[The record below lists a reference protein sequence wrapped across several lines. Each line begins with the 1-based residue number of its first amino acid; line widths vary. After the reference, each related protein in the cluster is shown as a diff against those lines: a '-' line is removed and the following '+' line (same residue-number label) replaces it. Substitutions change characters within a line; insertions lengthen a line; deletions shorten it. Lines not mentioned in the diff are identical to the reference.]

1 MRTLQGVIDN
11 FMGYPKLIYR
21 RNGKVAIRNS
31 KTMIEKGQVL
41 LNEITCFDIE
51 KQVLNGD
58 YIRWGFKH
66 RRYHPLKESMSVP

>member
-1 MRTLQGVIDN
+1 MRTLQCVIDN
-11 FMGYPKLIYR
+11 YMGYPKLIYR

-31 KTMIEKGQVL
+31 KSMIEKGQVL
-41 LNEITCFDIE
+41 LNERVCSETE
-51 KQVLNGD
+51 KIVVTGD